1 MPSPAWFLSH
11 SAHTRYTT
19 GALAYFAQGIPMGLL
34 HIALPAWLSTQGVPA
49 IQIATSLIQNR
60 VFRSQSCLV
69 AEGQPDRDGH
79 HVFRRTGGRLWP
91 CTDAHRR
98 RASIQFHDASM
109 GHLNAVMG
117 LAGAFL
123 ALALGPMID
132 RFGAKRMLT
141 LTIFVVGLHAFLL
154 AGSQQLWNNSTY
166 VQIMMAAWI
175 LLLPVTMVCV
185 LALAMSICSH
195 ATSATQFAI
204 YMSISNLGAAGGS
217 MVYGFLADY
226 TSWSQNYA
234 LKGFMVFILLLI
246 ILLFR
251 SHGHPEELLEEE
263 PA

>member
-1 MPSPAWFLSH
+1 
-11 SAHTRYTT
+11 
-19 GALAYFAQGIPMGLL
+19 
-34 HIALPAWLSTQGVPA
+34 
-49 IQIATSLIQNR
+49 
-60 VFRSQSCLV
+60 
-69 AEGQPDRDGH
+69 
-79 HVFRRTGGRLWP
+79 
-91 CTDAHRR
+91 
-98 RASIQFHDASM
+98 
-109 GHLNAVMG
+109 
-117 LAGAFL
+117 
-123 ALALGPMID
+123 MID

-166 VQIMMAAWI
+166 VQFMMAAWI